1 MHIKGETDL
10 NILNELGK
18 KMLFF
23 DGGMGTMLQ
32 AKGSRPGEI
41 TELWNITRPED
52 VLDVHCRYLEAG
64 ADVITANTF
73 GASSIKLEG
82 SGYSPEKVISAGIGL
97 AKEAISRVCG
107 NGDCSGRK
115 AYAAMDIS
123 ATGKLLKPLGTMDFD
138 EAYNIFREMAVAG
151 EKAGADL
158 AIIETMADTYE
169 LKAAVLAVKENTS
182 LPLFATVTFDER
194 GKLLTGADVGAV
206 VTLLEGLGAD
216 VIGINCGL
224 GPVQMRPLVQR
235 MLELTSLPMLV
246 NPNAGLPRQEKG
258 KTFYDIPAEQLA
270 EQMELMAGDG
280 VWLMGGCC
288 GTTPEYIKLIKERC
302 GDIVPKPIE
311 EKHFTRISSYSHSL
325 DFAEGHVI
333 IGERINPTG
342 KSRFKQALRDGD
354 IDYILSEGFAQEE
367 AGAHALDVN
376 VGLPEIDEKETILKV
391 MKELQSV
398 IDLPLQIDSANTEAM
413 EKALRYYNVKAMV
426 NPVNGKQES
435 MAAIFPMVKKYGGV
449 VVGLTLDEAGIPAT
463 AEGRLEIARK
473 IVETAESYGISR
485 DDIVIDV
492 LCMAVSADSG
502 SAMVTLKALEL
513 VKQELGV
520 KTSLG
525 VSNISFGLPQREK
538 INSTFYAMALQKG
551 LDCAIINPKSD
562 AMMTS
567 YYAYR
572 ALSGKD
578 ENCGEYIEKFAVSKD
593 TGSAPASVQAA
604 VPASASGNDV
614 AALETAVERGMKE
627 AAGSACRELIRTKE
641 PMAIINETLIPVLD
655 KVGKGFEQG
664 KVFLPQLLMSADAAK
679 AAFAVIKEKLAAS
692 GQGTGD
698 KGTIVIATVKGD
710 VHDIGK
716 NIVKVLL
723 ENYGYKVIDLGKDVP
738 PEEIVEAAR
747 REKADLVGLSALM
760 TTTVG
765 AMEETIVQLRKAGL
779 SCPVMV
785 GGAVLTETYADM
797 INADRYVRDAM
808 ASVYFAHEVI
818 K

>member
-1 MHIKGETDL
+1 MHIEGELDL

-32 AKGSRPGEI
+32 AKGSIPGEI

-82 SGYSPEKVISAGIGL
+82 SGYSPGAVISAGIGL
-97 AKEAISRVCG
+97 AKEAINRVCG
-107 NGDCSGRK
+107 RDGNRK

-123 ATGKLLKPLGTMDFD
+123 STGKLLKPLGTMDFD
-138 EAYNIFREMAVAG
+138 EAYDLFREMAVAG

-158 AIIETMADTYE
+158 VIIETMADTYE
-169 LKAAVLAVKENTS
+169 LKAAVMAVKENTS

-206 VTLLEGLGAD
+206 VTLLEGLGVD
-216 VIGINCGL
+216 VMGINCGL

-235 MLELTSLPMLV
+235 MLELTSLPVLV

-258 KTFYDIPAEQLA
+258 KTFYDITAEQFA

-288 GTTPEYIKLIKERC
+288 GTTPEYIRLIKERC

-311 EKHFTRISSYSHSL
+311 RKHFTRISSYSHSL
-325 DFAEGHVI
+325 DFAESHVI

-413 EKALRYYNVKAMV
+413 EKALRYYNGKAMV
-426 NPVNGKQES
+426 NSVNGKQES

-449 VVGLTLDEAGIPAT
+449 VVGLTLDESGIPAT

-593 TGSAPASVQAA
+593 TDSAPVSAQAA
-604 VPASASGNDV
+604 TSGAASGKDTV
-614 AALETAVERGMKE
+614 SLEAAVERGMKE
-627 AAGSACRELIRTKE
+627 AAASVCRELIRIKE

-679 AAFAVIKEKLAAS
+679 AAFAVIKDELAAS
-692 GQGTGD
+692 GQGAGD

-723 ENYGYKVIDLGKDVP
+723 ENYGYKVIDLGKDIS

-797 INADRYVRDAM
+797 INADGYVRDAM
-808 ASVYFAHEVI
+808 ASVYFAQKVI